1 MKVTYPA
8 DYDGLEMN
16 GTAVIQMLLNGSFNM
31 LQERLGAM
39 TDEEWGQRALPGTS
53 KLGFILWHCARIIDW
68 TVHCA
73 FQGVPEVADRAEWRE
88 RFAPEA
94 CYGAGIPDAL
104 ADRVVDS
111 TSRTD
116 VALYLGEVKIEVGE
130 WFARQ
135 NDQTLDAVPPM
146 KANQA
151 GRPGYLDPSVWA
163 EVADLNGLPTWQILA
178 RPCGA
183 HIRRHMGEYDVLL
196 QALRSRGVVTP
207 RA

>member
-31 LQERLGAM
+31 LQERLEAM

-104 ADRVVDS
+104 ADRVVDAPEAS
-111 TSRTD
+111 
-116 VALYLGEVKIEVGE
+116 G
-130 WFARQ
+130 
-135 NDQTLDAVPPM
+135 
-146 KANQA
+146 
-151 GRPGYLDPSVWA
+151 
-163 EVADLNGLPTWQILA
+163 PTAI
-178 RPCGA
+178 
-183 HIRRHMGEYDVLL
+183 
-196 QALRSRGVVTP
+196 GVVVPSGIVTTSWP
-207 RA
+207 DCDDTDP

>member
-31 LQERLGAM
+31 LQERLEAM

-151 GRPGYLDPSVWA
+151 GRPGYLIPLYGQRS
-163 EVADLNGLPTWQILA
+163 PT
-178 RPCGA
+178 
-183 HIRRHMGEYDVLL
+183 
-196 QALRSRGVVTP
+196 
-207 RA
+207 